1 MELALGGET
10 RCQLEMRLTGGRTKC
25 GGGGGWSS
33 MAGTNTCTNT
43 GYSRP
48 KAEGRTRELC
58 LTEGMEVNTD
68 LYK

>member
-1 MELALGGET
+1 MEPALGGET
-10 RCQLEMRLTGGRTKC
+10 RCQLEMRLTGGRTKG

-43 GYSRP
+43 RYSRP
-48 KAEGRTRELC
+48 KAERRTRGLS
-58 LTEGMEVNTD
+58 LTEPREANTD